1 MAKRKRKRN
10 KKFTE
15 WQPLVRGY
23 TSLNE
28 IKRLQREYIEVEG
41 MTPEDAL
48 KAVKEAGGDEIWVN
62 EKYQVIK
69 TSYER
74 KPPWPTLVHL
84 SIRREDRRIMFD
96 WRDMQRIKNQ
106 LLGEEKEA
114 VQLFPA
120 ESRLVDTANQYHLW
134 GFDSDEFRF
143 PLGYNERQVSD
154 KKFGR
159 AKQRSGAEK

>member
-1 MAKRKRKRN
+1 
-10 KKFTE
+10 
-15 WQPLVRGY
+15 
-23 TSLNE
+23 
-28 IKRLQREYIEVEG
+28 

-143 PLGYNERQVSD
+143 PLGFNERQVSD

>member
-1 MAKRKRKRN
+1 MAKRKRN
-10 KKFTE
+10 KKVTE

-23 TSLNE
+23 TPLNE
-28 IKRLQREYIEVEG
+28 IKRLQREYIEVAG

-143 PLGYNERQVSD
+143 PLGYNERQVSE

-159 AKQRSGAEK
+159 AKQRSGAGK

>member
-1 MAKRKRKRN
+1 MAKRKRN
-10 KKFTE
+10 KKVTE

-23 TSLNE
+23 TPLNE
-28 IKRLQREYIEVEG
+28 IKRLQREYIEVAG

-96 WRDMQRIKNQ
+96 WRDMQ
-106 LLGEEKEA
+106 
-114 VQLFPA
+114 
-120 ESRLVDTANQYHLW
+120 
-134 GFDSDEFRF
+134 
-143 PLGYNERQVSD
+143 
-154 KKFGR
+154 
-159 AKQRSGAEK
+159 

>member
-1 MAKRKRKRN
+1 
-10 KKFTE
+10 
-15 WQPLVRGY
+15 
-23 TSLNE
+23 
-28 IKRLQREYIEVEG
+28 
-41 MTPEDAL
+41 MTPEKAL
-48 KAVKEAGGDEIWVN
+48 KAAQEACGDESWYN
-62 EKYQVIK
+62 EQYQVIK

-120 ESRLVDTANQYHLW
+120 ESRLGDTANQYHLW

>member
-28 IKRLQREYIEVEG
+28 IKRLQREYIEAEG
-41 MTPEDAL
+41 MTPEKAL
-48 KAVKEAGGDEIWVN
+48 KAAQEACGDESWYN
-62 EKYQVIK
+62 EQYQVIK

-120 ESRLVDTANQYHLW
+120 ESRLVATANQYHLW

>member
-28 IKRLQREYIEVEG
+28 IKRLQREYIEAEG
-41 MTPEDAL
+41 MTPEKAL
-48 KAVKEAGGDEIWVN
+48 KAAQEACGDESWYN
-62 EKYQVIK
+62 EQYQVIK